1 MSYVLSSNLLDML
14 CYDISQGI
22 KLDRECL
29 GNIVKNSSSAPAFAL
44 NLLDALIPK
53 EVQRISNIKGSNGK
67 TPLNTSILAAIK
79 GNNPCLCHSQDS
91 ML

>member
-1 MSYVLSSNLLDML
+1 MDKDCHAEYTLVSSWHTQEHSHPVQVFVNK
-14 CYDISQGI
+14 SG
-22 KLDRECL
+22 E
-29 GNIVKNSSSAPAFAL
+29 NNAAFAL